1 MKTEEKRQNSV
12 LLFHNFHLFM
22 VSQKI
27 PNSCWKMSLRNTPIR
42 NTQEN
47 MEIKNQSQNLLNYL
61 LPTVGQHS
69 FLTVDTNGGF
79 SCFQMQHK
87 AMEWT
92 RGMHRR
98 ALCPSTA
105 Q

>member
-1 MKTEEKRQNSV
+1 MKAEEKRQNSV
-12 LLFHNFHLFM
+12 LLFYNFHLFM
-22 VSQKI
+22 VSQII
-27 PNSCWKMSLRNTPIR
+27 PNSCWKMSLRNMPIR

-61 LPTVGQHS
+61 LPTVGQHC
-69 FLTVDTNGGF
+69 FLTVDTNSGF

-87 AMEWT
+87 GMEWT